1 MTSTKQE
8 IEVSY
13 DVSNEFFRLWL
24 DERMHYTC
32 AVYEKDTDTLD
43 IESSRR
49 DLLNTVPIGVL
60 MVVAVIA
67 AAGVILLAVWL
78 VRDYQASRLAALST
92 PDGHADEGEAGN
104 AR

>member
-32 AVYEKDTDTLD
+32 AVFE
-43 IESSRR
+43 R
-49 DLLNTVPIGVL
+49 
-60 MVVAVIA
+60 
-67 AAGVILLAVWL
+67 
-78 VRDYQASRLAALST
+78 
-92 PDGHADEGEAGN
+92 ADETLEQAQQRG
-104 AR
+104 